1 MTYKKLAAAILAL
14 SLTAPCLYAQTPAAG
29 TTQSTANAVDPA
41 SIQAL
46 KDMGAHLLT
55 LTRFQVSTGLTGERV
70 LADGQKLQHTARAE
84 LDVARPNRLRS
95 HFQSPV
101 HTRNLLRRQDSHPL
115 HPGAKVLLDGRI
127 HR

>member
-1 MTYKKLAAAILAL
+1 MTYKKLAAALLAL
-14 SLTAPCLYAQTPAAG
+14 SLTAPGLYAQTPAAG

-55 LTRFQVSTGLTGERV
+55 LARFQVSTGLTGERV

-84 LDVARPNRLRS
+84 LDVARPNRLRARAS
-95 HFQSPV
+95 ASGSGGSWP
-101 HTRNLLRRQDSHPL
+101 TS
-115 HPGAKVLLDGRI
+115 ASA
-127 HR
+127 